1 MKLLRLLAALL
12 LLAGPALAVQ
22 PDEVLPD
29 PALEGRAR
37 EISQGLR
44 CTQCRNENIDESNAG
59 IARDLRL
66 LVRERLVAGDSDREV
81 VDYIVD
87 RYGEFVLLQPTV
99 TGVNWVLWL
108 AGPVMLLA
116 AGGIAFTYVRRRET
130 SRDQPVPLTEAETEK
145 VRRILGD

>member
-1 MKLLRLLAALL
+1 MRVPRLLVAVL
-12 LLAGPALAVQ
+12 LLAGPAFAVQ
-22 PDEVLPD
+22 PDEMLSD
-29 PALEGRAR
+29 PALEARAR
-37 EISQGLR
+37 QISQGLR

-66 LVRERLVAGDSDREV
+66 LVRERLVAGDSDGEV
-81 VDYIVD
+81 VDYVVD

-116 AGGIAFTYVRRRET
+116 AGGIAFAYVRRRSS
-130 SRDQPVPLTEAETEK
+130 SREQPEPLTEAEAEK
-145 VRRILGD
+145 VRRILGE

>member
-1 MKLLRLLAALL
+1 MRVLRLLVAVL
-12 LLAGPALAVQ
+12 LLAGPAFAVQ
-22 PDEVLPD
+22 PDEMLSD
-29 PALEGRAR
+29 PALESRAR
-37 EISQGLR
+37 QISQGLR

-66 LVRERLVAGDSDREV
+66 LVRERLVAGDSDGEV
-81 VDYIVD
+81 VDYVVD

-116 AGGIAFTYVRRRET
+116 AGGIAFAYVRRRSS
-130 SRDQPVPLTEAETEK
+130 SREQPEPLTEAEAEK
-145 VRRILGD
+145 VRRILGE

>member
-1 MKLLRLLAALL
+1 MRVLRLLVAVL
-12 LLAGPALAVQ
+12 LLAGPAFAVQ
-22 PDEVLPD
+22 PDEMLSD
-29 PALEGRAR
+29 PALEARAR
-37 EISQGLR
+37 QISQGLR

-66 LVRERLVAGDSDREV
+66 LVRERLVAGDSDGEV
-81 VDYIVD
+81 VDYVVD

-116 AGGIAFTYVRRRET
+116 AGGIAFAYVRRRSS
-130 SRDQPVPLTEAETEK
+130 SREQPEPLTEAEAEK
-145 VRRILGD
+145 VRRILGE